1 MSAGIDAHIRVH
13 KDWIELEHMI
23 EYVKRYASRCILVEE
38 LEASRGHYQ
47 AYVRFNPDYA
57 NLESLRNLLR
67 LRLKGKGNKVYSIS
81 LQRED
86 HMSHYAYLLKECVKN
101 NTQPILMFGISPMDI
116 KEAEL
121 KCKDYQARQKMQ
133 PIERLAEDYTGQID
147 GKEIARYLLKVYKD
161 KGKVVPDIRLMRRY
175 VDTIMYIKDPERF
188 ENEYLWRFS
197 QLN

>member
-1 MSAGIDAHIRVH
+1 MSTGIDAHIRVH

-86 HMSHYAYLLKECVKN
+86 QDLHLFTY
-101 NTQPILMFGISPMDI
+101 
-116 KEAEL
+116 
-121 KCKDYQARQKMQ
+121 R
-133 PIERLAEDYTGQID
+133 
-147 GKEIARYLLKVYKD
+147 
-161 KGKVVPDIRLMRRY
+161 
-175 VDTIMYIKDPERF
+175 
-188 ENEYLWRFS
+188 
-197 QLN
+197 